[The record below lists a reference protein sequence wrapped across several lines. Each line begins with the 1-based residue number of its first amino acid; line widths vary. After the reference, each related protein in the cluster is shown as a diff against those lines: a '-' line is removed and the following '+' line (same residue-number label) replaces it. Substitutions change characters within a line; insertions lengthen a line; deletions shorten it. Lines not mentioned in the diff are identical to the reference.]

1 MSSPEWKFTESVV
14 RRIRVIK
21 VNLQERHLDAQDID
35 EGIPFCLDAAEGLDL
50 GKIKKAKI
58 YRATI
63 KVFTGQLSSDLER
76 ELTELSLNDTK
87 LRHSLQVMKQSGSQL
102 KKFEL
107 VSIK

>member
-21 VNLQERHLDAQDID
+21 VNLQERHLDAQNID
-35 EGIPFCLDAAEGLDL
+35 DGVPFCLDAAEGLDL

-87 LRHSLQVMKQSGSQL
+87 LRHSLQFMKQSGSLL

>member
-1 MSSPEWKFTESVV
+1 MTGV
-14 RRIRVIK
+14 
-21 VNLQERHLDAQDID
+21 
-35 EGIPFCLDAAEGLDL
+35 PFCLDAADGLDL

-87 LRHSLQVMKQSGSQL
+87 LRHNLQVMKQSGSQL